1 MHIRG
6 DKHTSPDAMLHVW
19 NLQLRQFARPGV
31 HPHDV
36 LVEGR
41 YQHCTV
47 VQFQQ
52 RGDEGV
58 IHVERLLH
66 LGFIAT
72 RMEADDIGGA
82 RCCPHRTVVCL
93 LEVHRHGRWPLPQN
107 VQPRPVIL
115 TFHHDV
121 AC

>member
-19 NLQLRQFARPGV
+19 NLQLRQFARLGL

-41 YQHCTV
+41 YQHRTI

-58 IHVERLLH
+58 IYVESLLG
-66 LGFIAT
+66 LWLTA
-72 RMEADDIGGA
+72 A
-82 RCCPHRTVVCL
+82 RVET
-93 LEVHRHGRWPLPQN
+93 
-107 VQPRPVIL
+107 
-115 TFHHDV
+115 
-121 AC
+121 